1 MRRKKSA
8 VLCPKDTK
16 YEDRKFTVT
25 TFQIGF
31 RQRTFQKPL
40 DLWRDVPKFI
50 HKIRKPTKCM
60 FARAQNTNHGTDIVK
75 HITVVLRC

>member
-16 YEDRKFTVT
+16 YEDRKFTIT
-25 TFQIGF
+25 AFQIGF

-50 HKIRKPTKCM
+50 PTKCR
-60 FARAQNTNHGTDIVK
+60 FARAQNTNHGTDVVK